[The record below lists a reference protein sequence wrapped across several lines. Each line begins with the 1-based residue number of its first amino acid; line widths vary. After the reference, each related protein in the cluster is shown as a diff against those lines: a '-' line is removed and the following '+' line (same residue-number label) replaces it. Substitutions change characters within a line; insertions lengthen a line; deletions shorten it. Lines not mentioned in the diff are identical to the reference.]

1 VVTSTLTITSS
12 NLLIVSDP
20 SLPKPLISGGY
31 HLPKLTWEPVTTTPN
46 LYSTPLPTSSPIFQS
61 LFTPT
66 NTRAIRARYPN
77 ADPERSDMG
86 NSGIC
91 IQSSTDGYKVS
102 LTQSSLA
109 LRKTST
115 LAMDFAKLLQTQT
128 YIHNCYI
135 HYYTKL
141 THSFRSARSTSNLA
155 QIKNAPRFARRTV
168 RWLGSLGRCK
178 LGGFCAH
185 QQPT

>member
-1 VVTSTLTITSS
+1 MVTSTLTITSS

-115 LAMDFAKLLQTQT
+115 LAMDFAKLLQTHT
-128 YIHNCYI
+128 YIIATSTTILNSP
-135 HYYTKL
+135 
-141 THSFRSARSTSNLA
+141 THFVRLA
-155 QIKNAPRFARRTV
+155 Q
-168 RWLGSLGRCK
+168 L
-178 LGGFCAH
+178 
-185 QQPT
+185 PTLLH